1 MGGSTQGYHTTRSRR
16 GATQAKQIFE
26 SIFNYVAM
34 SVWDTMYE
42 KYGDE
47 MNMTKEQ
54 FYEMPIDELE
64 QLLYADEEWVEGVGW
79 VNTKTGKKIEQ

>member
-1 MGGSTQGYHTTRSRR
+1 MS
-16 GATQAKQIFE
+16 IWE
-26 SIFNYVAM
+26 S
-34 SVWDTMYE
+34 MY
-42 KYGDE
+42 KTYGDE

-54 FYEMPIDELE
+54 FYDMTIDELE

>member
-1 MGGSTQGYHTTRSRR
+1 M
-16 GATQAKQIFE
+16 
-26 SIFNYVAM
+26 N
-34 SVWDTMYE
+34 VWDTMYE

-54 FYEMPIDELE
+54 FYEMTIDELE
-64 QLLYADEEWVEGVGW
+64 QLLYADEEWVVGVGW

>member
-1 MGGSTQGYHTTRSRR
+1 
-16 GATQAKQIFE
+16 
-26 SIFNYVAM
+26 M

-47 MNMTKEQ
+47 MNITKEQ
-54 FYEMPIDELE
+54 FYEMTIDELE

>member
-1 MGGSTQGYHTTRSRR
+1 
-16 GATQAKQIFE
+16 
-26 SIFNYVAM
+26 M

-42 KYGDE
+42 KYGE
-47 MNMTKEQ
+47 QMNMTKEQ
-54 FYEMPIDELE
+54 FYEMTIDELE

>member
-1 MGGSTQGYHTTRSRR
+1 MQRRDTRRSRR
-16 GATQAKQIFE
+16 GEACTKQVFE
-26 SIFNYVAM
+26 SIFNDVAM

-54 FYEMPIDELE
+54 FYEMTIDELE
-64 QLLYADEEWVEGVGW
+64 QLIYADEEWVEGVGW

>member
-1 MGGSTQGYHTTRSRR
+1 
-16 GATQAKQIFE
+16 
-26 SIFNYVAM
+26 M

-47 MNMTKEQ
+47 MNMTRAK
-54 FYEMPIDELE
+54 FYEMTIDELE
-64 QLLYADEEWVEGVGW
+64 QILYADEEWVVGVGW

>member
-1 MGGSTQGYHTTRSRR
+1 MQRRDTRRSRGGEAR
-16 GATQAKQIFE
+16 STEQIFE
-26 SIFNYVAM
+26 SIFNDVVM

-54 FYEMPIDELE
+54 FYEMTIDELE

>member
-1 MGGSTQGYHTTRSRR
+1 
-16 GATQAKQIFE
+16 
-26 SIFNYVAM
+26 M

-54 FYEMPIDELE
+54 FYEMTIDELE

-79 VNTKTGKKIEQ
+79 VNTKTRKKIEQ